1 MLCKIN
7 IVKNKL
13 LIVSRIHYELIFK
26 HNIAMFLFWFYCSL
40 YFMIIQCTKL
50 QCISKYNIMVGW
62 FFLNTFI
69 MFIHIRPNLR
79 IIWYRNDN
87 LELRTYEERWSV
99 FVESCLA
106 YDFQG
111 SDTYRVYYANIY
123 LHKCI
128 RQKAMPM

>member
-1 MLCKIN
+1 MLCEIKI
-7 IVKNKL
+7 VQNKL

-26 HNIAMFLFWFYCSL
+26 HNIAMFLFCFYCSL

-62 FFLNTFI
+62 FF
-69 MFIHIRPNLR
+69 FIHLSCLYTFVYR

-111 SDTYRVYYANIY
+111 YDTYRVYYANIY
-123 LHKCI
+123 LHKSI

>member
-1 MLCKIN
+1 
-7 IVKNKL
+7 
-13 LIVSRIHYELIFK
+13 
-26 HNIAMFLFWFYCSL
+26 
-40 YFMIIQCTKL
+40 
-50 QCISKYNIMVGW
+50 MVGW
-62 FFLNTFI
+62 FF
-69 MFIHIRPNLR
+69 FIHLSCLYTFVYR

-106 YDFQG
+106 YEFQG